1 MRGLPLD
8 DQPPRSRIK
17 RTVLPLLLLATAA
30 VAAFFIHAQ
39 TGSSRTLYRDSGS
52 QRDFQLPIHCPAQP
66 SALTTP
72 LTFLPTLEVKA
83 TDKAKDKFIERLR
96 GAVRIPTET
105 FDGAPSDG
113 GDGWYDKF
121 YAFEEYLR
129 ATFPDVFAALK
140 VEQVATHGLL
150 LTWQGSDSSL
160 QPLVLMAHQDT
171 VPVPLETVSRWTHPP
186 FDAHLDD
193 EGWIWGRG
201 AADCKNLLIAELTA
215 VSELLHAGFKPT
227 RTVHVAF
234 GFDEEGGGV
243 RSAGYISA
251 HLEDLYGR
259 DSLFLVVDEGGLIQP
274 PSSPS
279 SPLFITP
286 SLGEKGSVNIR
297 LSVNV
302 PGGHS
307 SVPPAH
313 TAIGILSALVTTL
326 EGNPP
331 EVVLSKG
338 NPFAGYLL
346 CKGEHDPTSLDPTL
360 LRLLSHERTW
370 PAAARWLAERSLTD
384 AARLS
389 TTQAVDIVG
398 GGVKVNALP
407 EEAHVVVNHRVS
419 VDDSIARLEERYIS
433 LLSPV
438 AEEFGLAVVGFGES
452 APPDTAQYLQLSH
465 PGFGAEASPVTPAE
479 GDAWSV
485 FAGTAKHLYPSAV
498 VAPFL
503 STGGTDTRAF
513 VNLTRAIYRFQ
524 AVREDQ
530 RANAHTV
537 DERIHVDAHLS
548 SIEFVHALVQNVDGW
563 R

>member
-17 RTVLPLLLLATAA
+17 RTVLPLLLLAVAA
-30 VAAFFIHAQ
+30 VAAFFVHAQ
-39 TGSSRTLYRDSGS
+39 TGSSSTLYRTVDLNSDSGS
-52 QRDFQLPIHCPAQP
+52 QRDFQLPIHCPSQP
-66 SALTTP
+66 SALTP
-72 LTFLPTLEVKA
+72 ALSFLPAASEVKG
-83 TDKAKDKFIERLR
+83 KAKAKFIERLR

-129 ATFPDVFAALK
+129 ETFPDVFAALK
-140 VEQVATHGLL
+140 VEQLATHGLL
-150 LTWQGSDSSL
+150 FTWQGSDSSL

-201 AADCKNLLIAELTA
+201 AADCKNLLR
-215 VSELLHAGFKPT
+215 LLHAGFKPT

-251 HLEDLYGR
+251 HLENLYGR

-331 EVVLSKG
+331 EVVLSKE
-338 NPFAGYLL
+338 NPFAGVSAVQGRA
-346 CKGEHDPTSLDPTL
+346 CLDPTL

-389 TTQAVDIVG
+389 TAQAVDIVG

-419 VDDSIARLEERYIS
+419 VDDSIARCVCVLFS
-433 LLSPV
+433 FVDQSP
-438 AEEFGLAVVGFGES
+438 
-452 APPDTAQYLQLSH
+452 PNTARYLQLSH

-485 FAGTAKHLYPSAV
+485 FAGTAKHLYPTAI

-563 R
+563 RVVIGSELKGIC